1 MAKSSDTLALL
12 ARHRAERAK
21 LIAHI
26 DALESGRIRF
36 RDEAAT
42 AKQIAACRRD
52 VAMWDGLIGANEA
65 RHVAETS
72 GA

>member
-1 MAKSSDTLALL
+1 MKSRSGTLELL

-26 DALESGRIRF
+26 KALESGQIKF

-42 AKQIAACRRD
+42 EKQLLACRRD
-52 VAMWDGLIGANEA
+52 VVMWTGLIEANEA
-65 RHVAETS
+65 RLDA
-72 GA
+72 